1 MKRRKFLELF
11 IGGSVGLYAI
21 HFYLENKETFPQ
33 LTIKDVSKLGYS
45 IGCAYAIS
53 GGLLFE
59 EIMKKE
65 YKDAGFDTVLL
76 NRHFL
81 NRIEYFFVQ
90 DFILKKGLSNDF
102 IS

>member
-21 HFYLENKETFPQ
+21 HFYLENKETYPQ

-59 EIMKKE
+59 EIIKKE
-65 YKDAGFDTVLL
+65 YIDSGFDTVLL

-81 NRIEYFFVQ
+81 NRGEYFFAQ
-90 DFILKKGLSNDF
+90 DFILKKGLRNDF